1 MLPVCFLINSL
12 LRARI
17 LICVVQLKVPSMFL
31 FCLLPLTKPHVV
43 SDEEQPMVSVSEA
56 STKGNLRTRYL
67 PKYQKNETELKAPVA
82 VAPVSMDPVRSMG
95 DLTGQQVTNEGGMKS
110 ASLKDL
116 CPEDKRRIANL
127 IKELARVSEEKE
139 VTEERLKAEQESFEK
154 KIRQLEEQNELIIK
168 EREALQQQY
177 RECQE
182 LLSLYQKYLAEQQE
196 KLSLSL
202 FELSAAKEKEQKA
215 SGKKSSCQQPSLEL
229 DGSYLCIGGPQTLY
243 KNSRA
248 SKAGSPARVA
258 FSQSCRNNQDCRTE
272 IHCNHQECLKEYPIQ
287 NGFHRKCN
295 NMISPPKQSSPHR
308 VKPAQ
313 EMDQKA
319 NGFQSLYTQQASR
332 SCACRHAGSSG
343 SRQENHHVSQ
353 VPRRHSGPVHKT
365 CDYSRH
371 SQVSGLNDSVESGRK
386 ETEQAKRLYE
396 ERRHELLLQKME
408 LEIEKERL
416 QHLLAKQEA
425 KLLLKQEQLH
435 QSRMDYNRFRGH
447 VPGSEDVPIDE
458 APGEVALMM
467 NGNSMG
473 LSVPMLKCEDYFP
486 RTSLVSKTSRTPG
499 SSGGSSSGK
508 KMASFGA
515 NMEDGRSLLMQT
527 RREGTKSRKG
537 TTSGPRNYAA
547 TSPVLIGSSKELATT
562 AASPIQH
569 DTLRYE
575 ACLLDLVEAMSPISA
590 PGNLCRESYD
600 RNKMHTPHRVSHRP
614 SSLYQ
619 SPRSSRSRADELE
632 ESRLLEEIFFI

>member
-1 MLPVCFLINSL
+1 MTPQCGVT
-12 LRARI
+12 ARDSR
-17 LICVVQLKVPSMFL
+17 LQLTGV
-31 FCLLPLTKPHVV
+31 
-43 SDEEQPMVSVSEA
+43 
-56 STKGNLRTRYL
+56 STKGNLRTKYL
-67 PKYQKNETELKAPVA
+67 PKYQKSETELKVPVA
-82 VAPVSMDPVRSMG
+82 VTSVSMDPVRSTG

-154 KIRQLEEQNELIIK
+154 KIRQLEEQNEFIIK

-202 FELSAAKEKEQKA
+202 SELSAAKEKKQKV
-215 SGKKSSCQQPSLEL
+215 SSKKSSCQQPSLEL
-229 DGSYLCIGGPQTLY
+229 DGSYLGIGAPQPFY

-248 SKAGSPARVA
+248 SKAGSPAHVA
-258 FSQSCRNNQDCRTE
+258 LSQPCRNNHDYGTE
-272 IHCNHQECLKEYPIQ
+272 IHYNHRECLKEYPVE
-287 NGFHRKCN
+287 NGLHRKCN
-295 NMISPPKQSSPHR
+295 NVISPAKQGSPHS
-308 VKPAQ
+308 VKPDQ

-319 NGFQSLYTQQASR
+319 NQFQRTCPQQVSQG
-332 SCACRHAGSSG
+332 CACRHVGSSG
-343 SRQENHHVSQ
+343 GVQESHHISQ

-365 CDYSRH
+365 CDYSRC
-371 SQVSGLNDSVESGRK
+371 SQVSQLSDSVDSGPK

-396 ERRHELLLQKME
+396 ERRQKLVLQKME

-425 KLLLKQEQLH
+425 KLLLKQQQLH

-458 APGEVALMM
+458 APGELALMM

-473 LSVPMLKCEDYFP
+473 LSVPVLKREDYFP
-486 RTSLVSKTSRTPG
+486 RTPPVRKTCRTPG

-508 KMASFGA
+508 KMVGFGA
-515 NMEDGRSLLMQT
+515 NMEDGQTLLMQT
-527 RREGTKSRKG
+527 KKEGTKPRKG
-537 TTSGPRNYAA
+537 TTSGPRKDAA

-562 AASPIQH
+562 ATSPVQH
-569 DTLRYE
+569 DTSRYE
-575 ACLLDLVEAMSPISA
+575 ASRLDLVEAMSLISA
-590 PGNLCRESYD
+590 SGHLCRESYD
-600 RNKMHTPHRVSHRP
+600 GNKMHLPHHVSHRLP
-614 SSLYQ
+614 SWYQ
-619 SPRSSRSRADELE
+619 TPRSSRSRADELE
-632 ESRLLEEIFFI
+632 ESQLLEEIFFI

>member
-1 MLPVCFLINSL
+1 MAEVAAGPGGGVYWS
-12 LRARI
+12 
-17 LICVVQLKVPSMFL
+17 QD
-31 FCLLPLTKPHVV
+31 V
-43 SDEEQPMVSVSEA
+43 SDEEQPMASVA
-56 STKGNLRTRYL
+56 GVPTKGNLRTRYL
-67 PKYQKNETELKAPVA
+67 PKYQKSKTELKVPVA
-82 VAPVSMDPVRSMG
+82 VASVSMDPVRSTG

-202 FELSAAKEKEQKA
+202 SELSAAKEKEQKV
-215 SGKKSSCQQPSLEL
+215 SSKKRSCRQPSLEL
-229 DGSYLCIGGPQTLY
+229 DGSYLGIGAPQTFY

-258 FSQSCRNNQDCRTE
+258 LSQPCRNNHGYGTE
-272 IHCNHQECLKEYPIQ
+272 VHYNHQERLKEYPVENDLQ
-287 NGFHRKCN
+287 RKCN
-295 NMISPPKQSSPHR
+295 NMISPAKQRSPHC

-313 EMDQKA
+313 EMDRKA
-319 NGFQSLYTQQASR
+319 NEFQSTCPQQVSHD
-332 SCACRHAGSSG
+332 CACRHVGSSG
-343 SRQENHHVSQ
+343 SVQESHRLSQ
-353 VPRRHSGPVHKT
+353 VLRRHSGPVHKT

-371 SQVSGLNDSVESGRK
+371 SRVSGLNDSVDSGTK

-396 ERRHELLLQKME
+396 ERRQKLLLQKME

-425 KLLLKQEQLH
+425 KLLLKQQQLH

-447 VPGSEDVPIDE
+447 VPVSQDVPIDE
-458 APGEVALMM
+458 EPGELALMM
-467 NGNSMG
+467 NSNSMG
-473 LSVPMLKCEDYFP
+473 LSVPVSKHEDYFLRMP
-486 RTSLVSKTSRTPG
+486 QVSKTSRTPG

-508 KMASFGA
+508 KIVGFGA
-515 NMEDGRSLLMQT
+515 NVGNGQALLMQT
-527 RREGTKSRKG
+527 KKEGNKSRKG
-537 TTSGPRNYAA
+537 TTSGPRKNVAISPVLVGSNKELATAA
-547 TSPVLIGSSKELATT
+547 TSPN
-562 AASPIQH
+562 QH
-569 DTLRYE
+569 DT
-575 ACLLDLVEAMSPISA
+575 
-590 PGNLCRESYD
+590 
-600 RNKMHTPHRVSHRP
+600 
-614 SSLYQ
+614 
-619 SPRSSRSRADELE
+619 
-632 ESRLLEEIFFI
+632 SRL